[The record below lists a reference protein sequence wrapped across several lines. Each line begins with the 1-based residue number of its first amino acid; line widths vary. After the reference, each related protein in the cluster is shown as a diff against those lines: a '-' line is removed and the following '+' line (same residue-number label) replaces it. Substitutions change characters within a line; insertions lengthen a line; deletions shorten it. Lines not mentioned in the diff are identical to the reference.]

1 MCISAL
7 QSERKISFVLH
18 EPDNESEGSSNT
30 TVTMQVGLHMQ
41 INIDSS
47 STVYFWWFV
56 IYVARVSNS
65 RPINLF
71 RNVQEVMHNSDF

>member
-1 MCISAL
+1 MYISAL

-41 INIDSS
+41 MNIDSI
-47 STVYFWWFV
+47 STGWRGADWH
-56 IYVARVSNS
+56 ISNGHGYVETGKNK
-65 RPINLF
+65 
-71 RNVQEVMHNSDF
+71 RNRL